1 MLEHA
6 SRKPRR
12 SSTSA
17 GYAQTDISESSARG
31 EAHDVRATRRWRPS
45 AASGAVAPTS
55 PRMRALPAC
64 SRCSPGVRSPTSRT
78 RWSVDPALVHRWVRG
93 FVEAGTAQ
101 VTNTPTAE
109 AASQRDRFLT
119 AFAHELRT
127 PLAVAQGWVAM
138 LDEGDVPPS
147 MLEDT
152 VVASTARCLVSPNAS
167 STWSCSA
174 SRRSGGVRFA
184 ADRDHRRRARPRAAR
199 SSARSAGAGPE
210 VEVCGRP
217 GPVPAGAARP
227 VGGRIPAPDPRSL
240 RLEVTELSLWVD
252 VRIVRDAD
260 PIDPQVLQAL
270 FEPFDTND
278 DDTGVTIGLYLARA
292 LTVAHGGTVGVDQ
305 DEHGA
310 ALWVRIPRRSATHDR
325 VSDPVEE

>member
-1 MLEHA
+1 MTQGPSPMRPRLVKGDRADEATDARVACVLEVLGG
-6 SRKPRR
+6 SRV
-12 SSTSA
+12 
-17 GYAQTDISESSARG
+17 SE
-31 EAHDVRATRRWRPS
+31 V
-45 AASGAVAPTS
+45 AA
-55 PRMRALPAC
+55 
-64 SRCSPGVRSPTSRT
+64 
-78 RWSVDPALVHRWVRG
+78 RWSVETALVHRWVRG

-127 PLAVAQGWVAM
+127 PLAVAQGWVAL

-147 MLEDT
+147 MLADT
-152 VVASTARCLVSPNAS
+152 VSRLDGSLSRLAERILDVELLA
-167 STWSCSA
+167 SA
-174 SRRSGGVRFA
+174 SLGRVKL
-184 ADRDHRRRARPRAAR
+184 RPTVLTVGELAHGLPDLGEIG
-199 SSARSAGAGPE
+199 GAGPE
-210 VEVCGRP
+210 VEVCVDPGLFRRVLRDLWEAGSLRP
-217 GPVPAGAARP
+217 E
-227 VGGRIPAPDPRSL
+227 PRSL
-240 RLEVTELSLWVD
+240 RLEVTELSLWIDLRV
-252 VRIVRDAD
+252 VRDAD

-325 VSDPVEE
+325 VSDPEEE